1 MFPGLSR
8 VGRVL
13 WAAAALALACAPL
26 ESSAKLLERV
36 SFEKPFDDIDAE
48 GARRVGDNFDAGGA
62 AAVNRHFV
70 RLTPDRQSKR
80 GHLWGKEKLAAR
92 EFSAVLTF
100 RISGQAKSWFGDGL
114 ALWITD
120 SQKYVQGDNH
130 GFIGN
135 FNGFG
140 FVFDTFV
147 NQEHG
152 GGHKDVTFFE
162 NDGSKTLDQLNE
174 MDKVGCMAP
183 GIRYHEKNA
192 NFNPST
198 SLSRA
203 KIQYK
208 DQQIS
213 IAIDAAG
220 TGDWVPCYSQQVRI
234 SDAFL
239 NNAVFGITASTGGLA
254 DNHDVIGLSVYEYVR
269 DVLADRVAL
278 CSLLT
283 VLHG

>member
-1 MFPGLSR
+1 MLRSIVTR
-8 VGRVL
+8 LAWV
-13 WAAAALALACAPL
+13 AAALALVCAPQ
-26 ESSAKLLERV
+26 EAQAKLLDRV
-36 SFEKPFDDIDAE
+36 SFEKPFDAIDAD
-48 GARRVGDNFDAGGA
+48 GARRVGDNFESGGT

-80 GHLWGKEKLAAR
+80 GFIWGKQQLGAK
-92 EFSAVLTF
+92 EFEAVLTF

-120 SQKYVQGDNH
+120 SQRYVQGDNH

-135 FNGFG
+135 FKGFG
-140 FVFDTFV
+140 VVFDTFV
-147 NQEHG
+147 NQEHA

-174 MDKVGCMAP
+174 MDKLGCMAP

-208 DQQIS
+208 AQQLTIS
-213 IAIDAAG
+213 IDAAG
-220 TGDWVPCYSQQVRI
+220 TGQWEPCYTQRITI
-234 SDAFL
+234 SDDWMDK
-239 NNAVFGITASTGGLA
+239 AVFGITASTGGLA
-254 DNHDVIGLSVYEYVR
+254 DNHDVIGLSVYEYVV
-269 DVLADRVAL
+269 VLMAFILMLMLAN
-278 CSLLT
+278 
-283 VLHG
+283 